1 MLGAAC
7 SGVKSKKGSRVISVA
22 LGDSVSQYRAAL
34 QQALDRLSLDMVQAV
49 AWEILAAYDRG
60 GRVYVF
66 GNGGSA
72 STASHMACDLAKNTA
87 APGLPRLRV
96 QALTDNVALLLAL
109 ANDDGYE
116 AVFAEQLMQAP
127 ITSDDLAI
135 AISGSGNSPNVLAGI
150 AVAAAAGARTTALT
164 GMGGGRLAPLV
175 DVALVAPSDSMEII
189 EDVHLMVN
197 HAVTS
202 AIRTALR
209 ARVAVIA

>member
-1 MLGAAC
+1 MGGLT
-7 SGVKSKKGSRVISVA
+7 
-22 LGDSVSQYRAAL
+22 LGDAVGQYRAAL

-49 AWEILAAYDRG
+49 AREVLAAYDRG

-87 APGLPRLRV
+87 VPGLTRLRV
-96 QALTDNVALLLAL
+96 QALTDNMALLSAL
-109 ANDDGYE
+109 ANDDGYD
-116 AVFAEQLMQAP
+116 AVFAEQLLLAP
-127 ITSDDLAI
+127 IARGDLAI

-150 AVAAAAGARTTALT
+150 AAAAAAGARTAALT

-175 DVALVAPSDSMEII
+175 DVALVAPSDAMEII

-197 HAVTS
+197 HAVTG
-202 AIRTALR
+202 AIRATLWSR
-209 ARVAVIA
+209 AAVLA

>member
-1 MLGAAC
+1 MTM
-7 SGVKSKKGSRVISVA
+7 SGVT
-22 LGDSVSQYRAAL
+22 LGDAVSQYRTAL
-34 QQALDRLSLDMVQAV
+34 QQALDLLSLDMVQAV
-49 AWEILAAYDRG
+49 AREILAAYDRG
-60 GRVYVF
+60 GRVYIF

-87 APGLPRLRV
+87 VAGLPRLRT
-96 QALTDNVALLLAL
+96 QALTDNMALFSAL

-116 AVFAEQLMQAP
+116 AVFAEQLLLAP
-127 ITSDDLAI
+127 IARDDLAI

-150 AVAAAAGARTTALT
+150 AAAVGAGARTAALT

-175 DVALVAPSDSMEII
+175 DVALVAPSDAMEII

-202 AIRTALR
+202 AVRTVLQS
-209 ARVAVIA
+209 RVAVVA